1 MRRIIAVLLENE
13 AGALSRVVGLFAQ
26 RNYNIETLTVAP
38 TEDPTLSRLTLTT
51 EGDDGKIEQI
61 TKHLNKLIEVVRVFD
76 LTEGD
81 HLEREIMMI
90 KVRADGATRAEVK
103 RTTDIFRGQIVD
115 VNQNTYTIQLVGP
128 SVKLVAFID
137 ALDGNQVVEVVR
149 SGVSGIGRGDRILS
163 L

>member
-51 EGDDGKIEQI
+51 EGDEGKIEQI
-61 TKHLNKLIEVVRVFD
+61 IKHLNRLIEVVRVFD

-81 HLEREIMMI
+81 HLEREIVMI
-90 KVRADGATRAEVK
+90 KVRADGAARAEVK

-115 VNQNTYTIQLVGP
+115 ADQNTYTIQLVGP

>member
-1 MRRIIAVLLENE
+1 
-13 AGALSRVVGLFAQ
+13 
-26 RNYNIETLTVAP
+26 
-38 TEDPTLSRLTLTT
+38 
-51 EGDDGKIEQI
+51 
-61 TKHLNKLIEVVRVFD
+61 
-76 LTEGD
+76 
-81 HLEREIMMI
+81 MMI
-90 KVRADGATRAEVK
+90 KVRADGAARAEVK

>member
-90 KVRADGATRAEVK
+90 KVRADGAARAEVK
-103 RTTDIFRGQIVD
+103 RTTDVFRGQIVD
-115 VNQNTYTIQLVGP
+115 INQNTYTIQLVGP
-128 SVKLVAFID
+128 SGKLAAFID
-137 ALDGNQVVEVVR
+137 ALDGFQVVEVVR
-149 SGVSGIGRGDRILS
+149 SGVSGIGRGDRILG

>member
-61 TKHLNKLIEVVRVFD
+61 TKHLNRLIEVVRVFD

-128 SVKLVAFID
+128 SGKLAAFID

>member
-90 KVRADGATRAEVK
+90 KVRADGAAQAEVK
-103 RTTDIFRGQIVD
+103 RTTDTFRGQVVD
-115 VNQNTYTIQLVGP
+115 VNQNTYTIQLIGP
-128 SVKLVAFID
+128 SEKLVAFID
-137 ALDGNQVVEVVR
+137 ALSGNEVVEVVR
-149 SGVSGIGRGDRILS
+149 SGVSGIGRGDRILG

>member
-1 MRRIIAVLLENE
+1 
-13 AGALSRVVGLFAQ
+13 
-26 RNYNIETLTVAP
+26 
-38 TEDPTLSRLTLTT
+38 
-51 EGDDGKIEQI
+51 
-61 TKHLNKLIEVVRVFD
+61 
-76 LTEGD
+76 
-81 HLEREIMMI
+81 
-90 KVRADGATRAEVK
+90 VK